1 MGLSRYEL
9 WFATTAIAVV
19 VAGTSVSAQGISPT
33 VIAAGATVPTQG
45 MANQPARINAD
56 VSTPAAAPS
65 AEVVQEPA
73 AAIAAPAPAASP
85 APIDTAADAVKDLA
99 PSAIAAPAEPMPAA
113 APVVTMDQ
121 QVADKIRDLFSG
133 KADQLIDRKIKPAV
147 ESFYAARG
155 YAPLWSEN
163 GAQSKR
169 GKAAASFLAGVD
181 ADGLDPADYPVPSFT
196 STDVGALAEA
206 ELKFTASLLRY
217 VRHAQLG
224 RVHYSRVSAD
234 IVYDQVPPEPGAVL
248 GQLAGTDDMAN
259 SLDSYNPQHPGYKA
273 LKAKL
278 ADARG
283 LTGRSRIPAGQP
295 VKVGMNDPRVPAVRE
310 RLGIAG
316 AAGDTTFDKA
326 LSEAVKKFQRQRDM
340 AQTGVL
346 NNATI
351 DAMNGVRRDHEANII
366 IANMERWRWLP
377 RDLGQAYVMVNIP
390 DYTLKV
396 VDHGSTVW
404 TTRIVV
410 GKPGEKATPLLS
422 ETMKYITVNPTWNVP
437 PSIVHNEYLPALQ
450 QDPTVLERM
459 GLRVEY
465 NRDGSVHISQP
476 PGANNALG
484 RIRFNFPNK
493 FLVYQHDTP
502 DKNLF
507 ALTTRAYS
515 HGCMRVQF
523 PDKYAEVLLGI
534 SNPRD
539 GYTAERIRRM
549 YGNGE
554 RDIQLTTP
562 IPVHLTYQTAYVDD
576 AGHLAMRDDIYGRD
590 ARLLAVLKNEDRR
603 MADTPA
609 EHREASSGP
618 RRTAMRMVAP
628 PPPPARTSFFGF
640 LFR

>member
-45 MANQPARINAD
+45 MANQPARTNAD
-56 VSTPAAAPS
+56 VSAPAAVPS

-73 AAIAAPAPAASP
+73 AAIAAPAQRAP

-147 ESFYAARG
+147 EAFYAARG

-196 STDVGALAEA
+196 SADVGALAEA

-390 DYTLKV
+390 DYTLQGGGPWI
-396 VDHGSTVW
+396 D
-404 TTRIVV
+404 R
-410 GKPGEKATPLLS
+410 L
-422 ETMKYITVNPTWNVP
+422 
-437 PSIVHNEYLPALQ
+437 
-450 QDPTVLERM
+450 
-459 GLRVEY
+459 
-465 NRDGSVHISQP
+465 
-476 PGANNALG
+476 
-484 RIRFNFPNK
+484 
-493 FLVYQHDTP
+493 
-502 DKNLF
+502 
-507 ALTTRAYS
+507 
-515 HGCMRVQF
+515 
-523 PDKYAEVLLGI
+523 
-534 SNPRD
+534 
-539 GYTAERIRRM
+539 
-549 YGNGE
+549 
-554 RDIQLTTP
+554 
-562 IPVHLTYQTAYVDD
+562 DD
-576 AGHLAMRDDIYGRD
+576 AHRGRQAGGEGD
-590 ARLLAVLKNEDRR
+590 ADAHARR
-603 MADTPA
+603 
-609 EHREASSGP
+609 
-618 RRTAMRMVAP
+618 
-628 PPPPARTSFFGF
+628 
-640 LFR
+640 